1 MGKDDETKRRRT
13 RARRS
18 STQPSA
24 IRNEVEKKDGKQ
36 QTNRSNKCI
45 SLTSGGS
52 FLVGFDDK
60 TSEEYINAIIQ
71 QPQQP
76 KMAKLWTHSH

>member
-1 MGKDDETKRRRT
+1 MKRRSDA
-13 RARRS
+13 RAALFNA
-18 STQPSA
+18 SA

-60 TSEEYINAIIQ
+60 TNEEYMPSFNSQ
-71 QPQQP
+71 
-76 KMAKLWTHSH
+76 